1 MIGFSYVA
9 KNEQNTVQTILAY
22 GDQPCN
28 PPSLIVRNI
37 CSSEGK
43 PANLNTPFA
52 VEWNGTEI
60 LPPCQ
65 GRSSGPVLSRLL
77 SERASDLR
85 HEGAAFVVT
94 SARGTAVGEF
104 SRPGALR
111 LLDGKR
117 SFQYVLGQSAEVV
130 RIGVARAANIRD
142 LKGRNDRP
150 AARGEHSAQR
160 YGDRQRKHAQRIH
173 PVECPGHPPGTHER
187 SGAEMSFQPECRR
200 AARGRHSLRRFHAP
214 AVRQTARRPC
224 RSTPRSEV
232 TRTRPETP
240 PRRTPRTAPVCEL
253 TRKPQGKNLA
263 ASPSG
268 SHHARDESSR
278 FFSAAMTNRSKSERL
293 FFNSSFR

>member
-1 MIGFSYVA
+1 MISFSYVA

-65 GRSSGPVLSRLL
+65 GISSGPVLSRLL

-85 HEGAAFVVT
+85 HEGTAFVVT

-160 YGDRQRKHAQRIH
+160 YGDRQRKHARRIH

-187 SGAEMSFQPECRR
+187 SGAEMSFQPKCRR

-214 AVRQTARRPC
+214 AVRQTALPLRVDAQRGAKLTTGSAQAYGRSIPSRRRRGRAEAQVDAEASRQRTSRLHP
-224 RSTPRSEV
+224 PGVV
-232 TRTRPETP
+232 TR
-240 PRRTPRTAPVCEL
+240 
-253 TRKPQGKNLA
+253 G
-263 ASPSG
+263 
-268 SHHARDESSR
+268 
-278 FFSAAMTNRSKSERL
+278 TNRPA
-293 FFNSSFR
+293 SSPLP